1 MGTLIDALQSFQFDI
16 LQVAIACL
24 LLFGIGRLSS
34 KRKIK
39 KLTNEV
45 NELAKMVMDLNSELL
60 FGNQE
65 TKVINLQK
73 PAEKK
78 TAMAN

>member
-1 MGTLIDALQSFQFDI
+1 MGTFIDVIQSFQFDI
-16 LQVAIACL
+16 LQLSIACL
-24 LLFGIGRLSS
+24 VLFGIGRLSGR
-34 KRKIK
+34 RKVK

-65 TKVINLQK
+65 TKVINFQK

-78 TAMAN
+78 KAMAN